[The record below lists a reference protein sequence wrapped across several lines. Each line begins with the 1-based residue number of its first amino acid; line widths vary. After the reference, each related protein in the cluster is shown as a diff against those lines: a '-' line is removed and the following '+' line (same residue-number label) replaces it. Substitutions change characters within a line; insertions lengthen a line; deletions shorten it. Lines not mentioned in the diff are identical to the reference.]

1 MISGRRI
8 FFSPPPPF
16 PSFHPRTYCKGYYF
30 YSPQSSP
37 VIKSKMVATTTLRIR
52 TRFRPPK
59 IRLHCGL
66 YSRLHFTFYQTT
78 LPGKRDTK
86 VRETVS
92 TDMRILSASG
102 SKMVPKTDFWFLK
115 FLAMKPS
122 SYKKKM
128 WILTFKALMAA
139 SLTSDSYLMHRLE
152 DTCTPLQN
160 LKREWVPGLV
170 AVTCI
175 SNV

>member
-1 MISGRRI
+1 MA
-8 FFSPPPPF
+8 
-16 PSFHPRTYCKGYYF
+16 PSVYLLTKFDC
-30 YSPQSSP
+30 S
-37 VIKSKMVATTTLRIR
+37 II
-52 TRFRPPK
+52 
-59 IRLHCGL
+59 L
-66 YSRLHFTFYQTT
+66 YSRFQFTFYQTT

-152 DTCTPLQN
+152 GTVHVPHLRISRENGYQDWVQWKALVVYSWWYSKQPWTNQKSVLIKRWSLVIGLNGIQVN
-160 LKREWVPGLV
+160 LVKDYYSYLY
-170 AVTCI
+170 
-175 SNV
+175 SY

>member
-1 MISGRRI
+1 MRLLRFLIG
-8 FFSPPPPF
+8 FLW
-16 PSFHPRTYCKGYYF
+16 YF
-30 YSPQSSP
+30 RLFWLAVVITLVLVYDTQS
-37 VIKSKMVATTTLRIR
+37 KSAL
-52 TRFRPPK
+52 
-59 IRLHCGL
+59 L
-66 YSRLHFTFYQTT
+66 YSRFHFTFYQTT

-152 DTCTPLQN
+152 GTVHVPHLRIS
-160 LKREWVPGLV
+160 RENGYQVWVQWKALV
-170 AVTCI
+170 VY
-175 SNV
+175 SWWYSKQPY